1 MVHRKEVDMTLEGFE
16 SMAVR
21 LHARAWKPGVGA
33 TLLAMAVPAYAATAF
48 DPAAWSWNEMLLVG
62 SLVVLAVAVVARI
75 WQREDTP
82 SSPDAPDLRWW
93 RNAGDDYREGA
104 IL

>member
-1 MVHRKEVDMTLEGFE
+1 MTLEGFE

-48 DPAAWSWNEMLLVG
+48 DPAAWSWNEMVLAG
-62 SLVVLAVAVVARI
+62 SLALLAVAVVLRLS
-75 WQREDTP
+75 RRDETP
-82 SSPDAPDLRWW
+82 SRDPAPDLRWW
-93 RNAGDDYREGA
+93 RNPVDAHDGA
-104 IL
+104 LL

>member
-1 MVHRKEVDMTLEGFE
+1 MTLERFE

-48 DPAAWSWNEMLLVG
+48 DPAAWSWNEMLLAG
-62 SLVVLAVAVVARI
+62 SLALLAIGVVIRLSR
-75 WQREDTP
+75 RDDTP
-82 SSPDAPDLRWW
+82 ANGPSTDLRWW
-93 RNAGDDYREGA
+93 RNPVDAHDGA
-104 IL
+104 LL